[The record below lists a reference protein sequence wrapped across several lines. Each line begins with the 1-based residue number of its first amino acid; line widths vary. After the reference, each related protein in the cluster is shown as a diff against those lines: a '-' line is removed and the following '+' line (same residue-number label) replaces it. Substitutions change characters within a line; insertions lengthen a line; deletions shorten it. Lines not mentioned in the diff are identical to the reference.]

1 MKNSFKTRILFNL
14 ILTSVLVT
22 SFPIAASAQIPDSK
36 EKELFLV
43 AQKAFD
49 DGFYDVAIRYID
61 EFLQKYPKSE
71 KQVQARLLLGQCYF
85 FKSQY
90 LKAFDTFQNLLP
102 YPEFKD
108 ATLFWLGETYFKGS
122 DYKQAEK
129 QYRQV
134 IDVYPDSAYVPQ
146 AYY

>member
-49 DGFYDVAIRYID
+49 DGFYDVAIRYI
-61 EFLQKYPKSE
+61 EQFLQEYPQTDKRI
-71 KQVQARLLLGQCYF
+71 QASLLLGQCYF
-85 FKSQY
+85 FKTQY
-90 LKAFDTFQNLLP
+90 LKAYEIFQSLLAHR
-102 YPEFKD
+102 EFQD
-108 ATLFWLGETYFKGS
+108 ATLYWLGETYLKGS
-122 DYKQAEK
+122 DYN
-129 QYRQV
+129 
-134 IDVYPDSAYVPQ
+134 
-146 AYY
+146 